1 MQMNEVTKP
10 IQDRSSYFLVVHPL
24 DDIPEQK
31 LDSDHLSPMEMT
43 LSVRWSLITLRI
55 YLVLMIVLFMYHVVD
70 LATHVISK

>member
-1 MQMNEVTKP
+1 MQINEITKS
-10 IQDRSSYFLVVHPL
+10 IQDKSSYFLVVHPL